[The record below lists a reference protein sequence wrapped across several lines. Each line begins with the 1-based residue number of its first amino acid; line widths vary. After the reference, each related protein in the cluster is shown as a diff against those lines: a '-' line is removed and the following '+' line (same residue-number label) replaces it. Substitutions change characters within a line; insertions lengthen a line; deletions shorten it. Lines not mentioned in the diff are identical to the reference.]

1 MRMKENLQRSFL
13 VGQSRELWRSHFQ
26 LRESIEVLSLLLEII
41 IVSQLAASHETAV
54 PGVDGVDLSS
64 CGAECAV
71 KLQTKVREDFT
82 IMEKTP
88 PGVFS
93 RLKAL
98 SHLIHYA

>member
-41 IVSQLAASHETAV
+41 IVSQLVASHETAV

-64 CGAECAV
+64 CGAKCEIE
-71 KLQTKVREDFT
+71 LQTKVRKDFT
-82 IMEKTP
+82 ITK
-88 PGVFS
+88 
-93 RLKAL
+93 KARVNICL
-98 SHLIHYA
+98 A

>member
-41 IVSQLAASHETAV
+41 IVSQLVASHETAV

-71 KLQTKVREDFT
+71 GREEAPEHFFRRT
-82 IMEKTP
+82 AITSPVCQEFM
-88 PGVFS
+88 V
-93 RLKAL
+93 
-98 SHLIHYA
+98 

>member
-64 CGAECAV
+64 CGAKCAV
-71 KLQTKVREDFT
+71 C
-82 IMEKTP
+82 
-88 PGVFS
+88 S
-93 RLKAL
+93 KA
-98 SHLIHYA
+98 SNKGSQGFHNHKEGPS